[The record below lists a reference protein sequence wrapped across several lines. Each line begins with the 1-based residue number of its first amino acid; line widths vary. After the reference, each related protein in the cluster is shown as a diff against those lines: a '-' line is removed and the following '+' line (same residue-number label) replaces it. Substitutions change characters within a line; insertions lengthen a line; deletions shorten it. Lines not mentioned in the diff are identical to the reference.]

1 MRHYIFYQNLAK
13 FSMTLRSRI
22 IQTLSDR
29 GAQEINGFFFPFV
42 GVVLRNQIL
51 NSKNEKSHEV
61 QRIRWKEKLRWREG
75 NPIRQ

>member
-1 MRHYIFYQNLAK
+1 
-13 FSMTLRSRI
+13 MTLRSRI

-29 GAQEINGFFFPFV
+29 GAQEINGFFFSFV

-61 QRIRWKEKLRWREG
+61 QRIRRKEKLRWREG

>member
-1 MRHYIFYQNLAK
+1 
-13 FSMTLRSRI
+13 MTLRSRI

-29 GAQEINGFFFPFV
+29 GAQEINGFFFSFV

-61 QRIRWKEKLRWREG
+61 CTKNKMERKIKVERG
-75 NPIRQ
+75 